1 MYKFMLISLL
11 CLCSTIAVFS
21 QKNDQIL
28 LIKRHYYLNDKQLNN
43 KELKG
48 LLKSNSES
56 AKAYSNSQSY
66 TVGGIVLIVG
76 GATYMIAT
84 TVFAKPSTE
93 KHLPG
98 IDPDA
103 DKKAKNALIGGGITL
118 VGCVGMLL
126 SYSQLKKSISIH
138 NSKHT
143 TGFNGNIKL
152 DLGFTRNGFGMVCK
166 F

>member
-1 MYKFMLISLL
+1 MKTLMLILL
-11 CLCSTIAVFS
+11 LSVFS
-21 QKNDQIL
+21 TMAAFPQTNGQIQ

-43 KELKG
+43 TELKG

-56 AKAYSNSQSY
+56 AKAYSNSQNY
-66 TVGGIVLIVG
+66 TIGGIVLIVG
-76 GATYMIAT
+76 GVTYMIAT
-84 TVFAKPSTE
+84 TAFAKSSTE
-93 KHLPG
+93 NHLPG

-103 DKKAKNALIGGGITL
+103 DKKAKNALTGGGIAL
-118 VGCVGMLL
+118 VGCVGLL
-126 SYSQLKKSISIH
+126 LANSQMKKSISIY

-143 TGFNGNIKL
+143 TGYNGTIKL